1 MKLNIRY
8 LNKYKILALT
18 SIVIITFII
27 FPIMSGVLSFKSAK
41 EHEESSIIKT
51 SAAGISDIEFLQ
63 SNGSIVYFDPI
74 DLEYKQSFSSGQG
87 AFELRIHAPNL
98 KWNQR
103 FKVELAGYAPFF
115 KMDIAYDITMIDDIP
130 ILGPLLG
137 PIIPDVLFL
146 RLVPDSSNKLI
157 YYLDEDDYNSE
168 EGYYSLTPSPDDQ
181 FVWNPQIFLGDIDIS
196 WALPFAEV
204 LLNATLPVS
213 FNVNDVKYDITNKF
227 KITAEQCLFG
237 WWIFKSNINFN
248 YKGTTVSF
256 LEIAVSNED
265 FTPPTCSEPVILKA
279 FAGANFEV
287 IVDIVDEEFGSGVDE
302 SSVYM
307 VYSVDGGSWRRRAFL
322 LFNGSYHGDLP
333 QEMLAMEIQYYIEFG
348 DIAGNIA
355 ITPIYVIHTEFY
367 AVGKFGIPIGGILL
381 TAGIVG
387 GITGIYYRRNAPI
400 TNMPSRRKL
409 KSSRDKTL
417 SKDNESSESPKSLR
431 SIKSSKGLKSSGV
444 DTIVIKKPEKYL
456 KYIWPHN
463 RERFIESIE
472 QERVHHG

>member
-1 MKLNIRY
+1 MKISISH
-8 LNKYKILALT
+8 LNKYKLLAYT
-18 SIVIITFII
+18 SIILTLFII
-27 FPIMSGVLSFKSAK
+27 FPIISGIQSFKSAEDQK
-41 EHEESSIIKT
+41 ESSIMKI
-51 SAAGISDIEFLQ
+51 SQIGISDIEFIQNNASVL
-63 SNGSIVYFDPI
+63 YFDPI

-87 AFELRIHAPNL
+87 AFELRIYSPKL

-103 FKVELAGYAPFF
+103 FQVELAGYAPFF
-115 KMDIAYDITMIDDIP
+115 KMDMAYDITMIDDIP

-157 YYLDEDDYNSE
+157 YYLDDDDYNSE
-168 EGYYSLTPSPDDQ
+168 EGYYSLIPSPDDQ
-181 FVWNPQIFLGDIDIS
+181 FIWKPLIFLGDIDIS
-196 WALPFAEV
+196 WTLPLVEV

-227 KITAEQCLFG
+227 KITAEECLFG
-237 WWIFKSNINFN
+237 WWIFKNNINFV
-248 YKGTTVSF
+248 YKGTTVSL

-265 FTPPTCSEPVILKA
+265 FTPPTCSEPLISKT

-287 IVDIVDEEFGSGVDE
+287 KVDIVDEEFGSGVDE

-322 LFNGSYHGDLP
+322 LFNGSYYGDLP
-333 QEMLAMEIQYYIEFG
+333 QETLAMEIQYYIEFG

-355 ITPIYVIHTEFY
+355 KSPMYVIHTEFY
-367 AVGKFGIPIGGILL
+367 AIGKFGIPIGGILL

-387 GITGIYYRRNAPI
+387 GITGVYYRRNAPI

-409 KSSRDKTL
+409 KSLREKTT
-417 SKDNESSESPKSLR
+417 SKSIQPSESHKSLK
-431 SIKSSKGLKSSGV
+431 SIKSSRS

-472 QERVHHG
+472 QERVHNG